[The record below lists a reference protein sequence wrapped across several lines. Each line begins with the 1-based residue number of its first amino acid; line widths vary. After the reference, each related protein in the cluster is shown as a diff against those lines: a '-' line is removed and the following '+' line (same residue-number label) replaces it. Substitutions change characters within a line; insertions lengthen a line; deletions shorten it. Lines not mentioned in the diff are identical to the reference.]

1 MDGAEN
7 RRPRTTSCV
16 HISQSELH
24 SCEGTMNCSIKHSLL
39 STSYQ
44 IIETMFSNQRSE
56 IRKMCQLSCCAAYSS
71 QFEDEFLAELE
82 FQDTASSKISTGCI
96 LKLELNSKL
105 VLELSRTESTSCSAM
120 LRILLHDF

>member
-7 RRPRTTSCV
+7 RRPRSTSCV

-24 SCEGTMNCSIKHSLL
+24 SCEGTLNCLIKHSHL
-39 STSYQ
+39 SKSCQ

-56 IRKMCQLSCCAAYSS
+56 IRNMCQLFCCEAYSG
-71 QFEDEFLAELE
+71 QFEDEFRAELE
-82 FQDTASSKISTGCI
+82 FQDTVSGKISTGCI

-105 VLELSRTESTSCSAM
+105 VLELSRAESTSCSAM
-120 LRILLHDF
+120 LQILVHGF